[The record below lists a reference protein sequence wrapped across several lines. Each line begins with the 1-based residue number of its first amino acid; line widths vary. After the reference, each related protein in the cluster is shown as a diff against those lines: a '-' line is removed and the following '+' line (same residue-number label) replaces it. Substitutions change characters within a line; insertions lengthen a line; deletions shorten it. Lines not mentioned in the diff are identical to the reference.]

1 MQQIFQ
7 KLRLALAST
16 PQIVLVLLITGA
28 VMPATG
34 QAGTGETVIQ
44 KATEQFEST
53 PLRTISLAK
62 GTNPSNLGVRRKGS
76 VDTAVFTSQC

>member
-16 PQIVLVLLITGA
+16 PQIVLVSLITGG

-62 GTNPSNLGVRRKGS
+62 GHMDVFRGRRKRYGLGR
-76 VDTAVFTSQC
+76 TATHC